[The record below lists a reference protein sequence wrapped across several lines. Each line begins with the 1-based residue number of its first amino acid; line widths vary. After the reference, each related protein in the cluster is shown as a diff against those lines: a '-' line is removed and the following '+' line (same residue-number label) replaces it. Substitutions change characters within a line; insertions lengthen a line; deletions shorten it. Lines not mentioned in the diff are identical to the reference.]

1 MPPKSISMSVCSLA
15 IVTPVF
21 NTAVRTGRTYSMQPA
36 VTTNSNAT
44 PDNTPISPRDT
55 RPINFAN
62 DMILL
67 LADRYVETAL
77 FPFVFDVYIARS
89 LMIEQHLAENQFKI
103 ILVHIIARTRYLI
116 ITHIR
121 EVERRSVT
129 VATLRNRI
137 DIAAALQR
145 TDIRF
150 CT

>member
-1 MPPKSISMSVCSLA
+1 
-15 IVTPVF
+15 
-21 NTAVRTGRTYSMQPA
+21 
-36 VTTNSNAT
+36 
-44 PDNTPISPRDT
+44 
-55 RPINFAN
+55 
-62 DMILL
+62 MILL

-77 FPFVFDVYIARS
+77 FPFVFDVYLARS